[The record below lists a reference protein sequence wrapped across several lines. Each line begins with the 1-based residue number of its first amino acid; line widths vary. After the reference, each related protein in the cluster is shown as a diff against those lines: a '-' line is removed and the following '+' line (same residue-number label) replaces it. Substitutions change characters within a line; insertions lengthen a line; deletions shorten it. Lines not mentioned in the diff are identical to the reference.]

1 MILPV
6 NGSGRVGSGMNWV
19 VGGSVLNHDHPSDD
33 RKASSSCP
41 MNYEFVA
48 YGMEFFHHVN
58 DL

>member
-1 MILPV
+1 VEELGGNVVMI
-6 NGSGRVGSGMNWV
+6 NG
-19 VGGSVLNHDHPSDD
+19 DD

-41 MNYEFVA
+41 MNYEFVP